1 MVCELG
7 LGLGFVCRRFC
18 HVTAETDQSYVL
30 RMTCRTSKM
39 APQNPPPTAPSKPKQ
54 SRFLVALFL
63 AKSKPSNL
71 SAQGTSREDLDFLA
85 LDSSTEYIS
94 SLRSC
99 VREGRR
105 LDGPSSAHSHVNT
118 AEFWRN
124 EFKRSEEA
132 QTELRVRIFEL
143 EKMLDARDQSKSAT
157 PADNTL
163 QLQKKRRRANE
174 IEKVADGV
182 GRKRLRMTT
191 NESTSGDDRGS
202 LERLVSDMKSASDH
216 DGEIFYHSPT
226 SQY

>member
-1 MVCELG
+1 
-7 LGLGFVCRRFC
+7 
-18 HVTAETDQSYVL
+18 
-30 RMTCRTSKM
+30 MTRRTSKM
-39 APQNPPPTAPSKPKQ
+39 ATQNPPRTGPSKPKQ

-157 PADNTL
+157 LADNKL
-163 QLQKKRRRANE
+163 QEKRRRGANE

-182 GRKRLRMTT
+182 GQKRLRMTT

-216 DGEIFYHSPT
+216 DGETFYHSPT